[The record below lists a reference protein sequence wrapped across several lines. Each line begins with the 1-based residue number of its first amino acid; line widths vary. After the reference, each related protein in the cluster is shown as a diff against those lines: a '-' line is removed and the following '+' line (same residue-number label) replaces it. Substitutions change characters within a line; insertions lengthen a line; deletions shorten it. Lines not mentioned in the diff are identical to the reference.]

1 MSKFLY
7 ETHMHTAHV
16 SACGV
21 TEPEDY
27 IDVYKRAGYAGII
40 ITDHFFNGNSGIDR
54 SLPWDEK
61 VRQYCSGYERA
72 LKAAEGKD
80 FDVFF
85 GIEYN
90 FDGDEYLLY
99 GLDKEW
105 LLNHPEIMEQTH
117 EGLFKMVNEA
127 GGLMIQAHPYRK
139 RDYIKSINL
148 HPECV
153 HGLEVYNAGNNPQE
167 NDLALELAE
176 KYNLPCTS
184 GSDMHNVALI
194 EKYIEDKS
202 FKAGAVVFEER
213 LHSINDYVCGIK
225 NRKHQFINWK

>member
-1 MSKFLY
+1 MSQQFKY
-7 ETHMHTAHV
+7 ETHLHTRGP

-27 IDVYKRAGYAGII
+27 IDVYKKAGYSGII
-40 ITDHFFNGNSGIDR
+40 VTDHFFNGNSGIDR
-54 SLPWDEK
+54 SLPWNEK
-61 VRQYCSGYERA
+61 IEAYCSGYERA

-90 FDGDEYLLY
+90 FEGDEYLLY

-105 LLNHPEIMEQTH
+105 LLKHEDIMTQTH

-127 GGLMIQAHPYRK
+127 GGLMIQAHPFRK
-139 RDYIKSINL
+139 RDYIKKINV

-153 HGLEVYNAGNNPQE
+153 HGLEVYNSGNHPEE
-167 NDLALELAE
+167 NEKALALAE
-176 KYNLPCTS
+176 EMKLPCTS
-184 GSDMHNVALI
+184 GSDMHDKTLI
-194 EKYIEDKS
+194 ERYIQDGS
-202 FKAGAVVFEER
+202 FKPGAVIFNKR
-213 LHSINDYVCGIK
+213 LSSIKDYISGVK
-225 NRKHQFINWK
+225 NREHDFIR